1 MADLMERIAAG
12 EILVADGAMG
22 TMLFAKGIAPGS
34 CPEVVNLDR
43 PELLQQ
49 IASEYLAAGA
59 DIIQTNTFGGSP
71 LKLAMYGLDGRTEE
85 INRAA
90 VEAVRAAVG
99 NRAFVSGSCGPSGK
113 ILKPFGDTEP
123 EAVYESFR
131 TQMKRLIEA
140 GVDVVCIETM
150 TDITEATLAIKA
162 ARSVSPAIPVMATMT
177 FDKIPRG
184 FYTIMGVSIKQ
195 AAAELEKAKANIIG
209 SNCGHGIETMLEV
222 AREFKAVSRLPIIIQ
237 SNAGLPELVDGKPV
251 YRETPEYMANKM
263 RQLAEM
269 GISIIGGCC
278 GTTPA
283 HIAAIR
289 TMVDEYKHG
298 ISE

>member
-1 MADLMERIAAG
+1 MAGLRERIAAG

-34 CPEVVNLDR
+34 CPEAVNLDR
-43 PELLQQ
+43 PELLRE

-71 LKLAMYGLDGRTEE
+71 LKLAMYGLENRAEE

-99 NRAFVSGSCGPSGK
+99 NRVFVSGSCGPSGK

-131 TQMKRLIEA
+131 TQMKCLTET

-162 ARSVSPAIPVMATMT
+162 ARSVSPTIPVMATMT

-184 FYTIMGVSIKQ
+184 FY
-195 AAAELEKAKANIIG
+195 
-209 SNCGHGIETMLEV
+209 
-222 AREFKAVSRLPIIIQ
+222 
-237 SNAGLPELVDGKPV
+237 
-251 YRETPEYMANKM
+251 
-263 RQLAEM
+263 
-269 GISIIGGCC
+269 
-278 GTTPA
+278 
-283 HIAAIR
+283 
-289 TMVDEYKHG
+289 
-298 ISE
+298 